1 VQLKS
6 IQQLIQTTK
15 FNDAI
20 EQSEQLLK
28 QTSEQQSQIELWYLI
43 AVAQRYNKDFSKA
56 LTSINALL
64 KLDEKHSQ
72 AYQEQGHINFA
83 LRQPTQAKLSFKN
96 AVKGNPSLVA
106 SWQELIELYR
116 VSKQQKELQ
125 II

>member
-1 VQLKS
+1 
-6 IQQLIQTTK
+6 
-15 FNDAI
+15 
-20 EQSEQLLK
+20 
-28 QTSEQQSQIELWYLI
+28 
-43 AVAQRYNKDFSKA
+43 
-56 LTSINALL
+56 
-64 KLDEKHSQ
+64 
-72 AYQEQGHINFA
+72 